1 MALCFASGLPQ
12 RQLLVEKGLTMR
24 VLLIDQELTAA
35 QAIEA
40 GLARANVV
48 CDIADYDAAELV
60 ELAASGYDAIV
71 ATVPNQRLDV
81 AQFIST
87 LRHRRIGLPV
97 VVLQSFRNSSESV
110 QLINAGADDV
120 LAKPCNLVELAARL
134 RGINRRINGHID
146 THLAVGRFTY
156 FFDGRMPAIDGK
168 TVKVSRRER
177 ELLECLVL
185 RHGRI
190 VSRRFIYS
198 YIYGHNG
205 GPVSEKTVDVVMCKV
220 RKKLRYICG
229 EDYIQTLP
237 SQGYRFVDPDRVRDE
252 GRRVVVAFDADESD
266 VAVRNAA

>member
-1 MALCFASGLPQ
+1 
-12 RQLLVEKGLTMR
+12 MR

-40 GLARANVV
+40 GLARASVV

-60 ELAASGYDAIV
+60 ELAASGYDAII

-97 VVLQSFRNSSESV
+97 VILQSFRNSNESV

-237 SQGYRFVDPDRVRDE
+237 GQGYRFVDPDRVRDE

>member
-1 MALCFASGLPQ
+1 
-12 RQLLVEKGLTMR
+12 MR
-24 VLLIDQELTAA
+24 VLLIDQEMAAA

-40 GLARANVV
+40 GLARASVV

-60 ELAASGYDAIV
+60 ELAAGGYDAII
-71 ATVPNQRLDV
+71 ASVPNRRLDV

-97 VVLQSFRNSSESV
+97 IVLQAFRNSGESV
-110 QLINAGADDV
+110 QFINAGADDV
-120 LAKPCNLVELAARL
+120 LTKPCNCIELAARL
-134 RGINRRINGHID
+134 RGINRRINGHVD
-146 THLAVGRFTY
+146 TNLAVGRFTY
-156 FFDGRMPAIDGK
+156 FFDGRMPTIDGK

-205 GPVSEKTVDVVMCKV
+205 GPMSEKTVDVVMCKV
-220 RKKLRYICG
+220 RKKLRSICG

-237 SQGYRFVDPDRVRDE
+237 GQGYRFVEPDRVRDE
-252 GRRVVVAFDADESD
+252 GRRVVVAFGADESD
-266 VAVRNAA
+266 AAVAIRNAA

>member
-1 MALCFASGLPQ
+1 
-12 RQLLVEKGLTMR
+12 MR
-24 VLLIDQELTAA
+24 VLLIDQEVSAA
-35 QAIEA
+35 QAIKA
-40 GLARANVV
+40 GLARASVV
-48 CDIADYDAAELV
+48 CDVAEYEAEELV

-71 ATVPNQRLDV
+71 ASVPNARLDV

-97 VVLQSFRNSSESV
+97 VVLQGFRNSAESV

-120 LAKPCNLVELAARL
+120 LAKPVNLTELAARL
-134 RGINRRINGHID
+134 RGINRRINGHVD

-156 FFDGRMPAIDGK
+156 FFDGRMPTIDAK

-185 RHGRI
+185 RQGRI

-220 RKKLRYICG
+220 RKKLRSISG

-237 SQGYRFVDPDRVRDE
+237 GQGYRFVDPDRVRDE
-252 GRRVVVAFDADESD
+252 GRRVVVAFSADEHEPVAAD
-266 VAVRNAA
+266 AVRNAA